1 MCLIEIKSLNK
12 TFGKN
17 NSKTIALKDVNLK
30 INKGELVAIVGTSG
44 SGKSTLLNII
54 GALTSPSSGEY
65 LLNSTNI
72 SNLTQKELAK
82 VRNKTFGFIVQYFA
96 LITDYTVSEN
106 IEIPLEYSK
115 VKASEREKIISD
127 VLNKLGILDKARKK
141 PKELSGGQ
149 QQRVAIARAIINN
162 PDIILA
168 DEPTGALD
176 SKTSQQVMDILKE
189 LNKEGKTIII
199 VTHDNKIAM
208 QCDKILNIEDGCI
221 KTQVNI
227 FNQAQNISL

>member
-54 GALTSPSSGEY
+54 GTLDSPSSGEY
-65 LLNSTNI
+65 LLNSKNI

-82 VRNKTFGFIVQYFA
+82 IRNMTFGFVVQYFA
-96 LITDYTVSEN
+96 LINDYTVSEN

-115 VKASEREKIISD
+115 VKSNERERRISE
-127 VLNKLGILDKARKK
+127 VLKKLGILDKAKKK

-149 QQRVAIARAIINN
+149 QQRVAIARALINN
-162 PDIILA
+162 PDVILA
-168 DEPTGALD
+168 DEPTEALD
-176 SKTSQQVMDILKE
+176 SKTSQQVIDILKE
-189 LNKEGKTIII
+189 LNKEGKTVII

-208 QCDKILNIEDGCI
+208 QCQRVLTIEDGSI
-221 KTQVNI
+221 KTCL
-227 FNQAQNISL
+227 NISS

>member
-54 GALTSPSSGEY
+54 GGLDSPSSGEY
-65 LLNSTNI
+65 LLNSKNI

-82 VRNKTFGFIVQYFA
+82 IRNKTFGFIVQYFA
-96 LITDYTVSEN
+96 LIKDYTVSEN

-115 VKASEREKIISD
+115 VKVSEREKRISE

-176 SKTSQQVMDILKE
+176 SKTSQQVMDILKS

-199 VTHDNKIAM
+199 VTHDNKIAE
-208 QCDKILNIEDGCI
+208 QCHRILNIEDGSI
-221 KTQVNI
+221 KEYST
-227 FNQAQNISL
+227 ISN

>member
-54 GALTSPSSGEY
+54 GTLDSPSSGEY
-65 LLNSTNI
+65 LLNSKNI

-82 VRNKTFGFIVQYFA
+82 IRNMTFGFVVQYFA
-96 LITDYTVSEN
+96 LINDYTVSEN

-115 VKASEREKIISD
+115 VKSNEREKRISE
-127 VLNKLGILDKARKK
+127 VLKKLGILDKAKKK

-149 QQRVAIARAIINN
+149 QQRVAIARALINN
-162 PDIILA
+162 PDVILA

-176 SKTSQQVMDILKE
+176 SKTSQQVIDILKE
-189 LNKEGKTIII
+189 LNKEGKTVII

-208 QCDKILNIEDGCI
+208 QCQRVLTIEDGSI
-221 KTQVNI
+221 KTCL
-227 FNQAQNISL
+227 NISS

>member
-17 NSKTIALKDVNLK
+17 NSQTIALKDVNLK

-54 GALTSPSSGEY
+54 GTLDSPSSGEY
-65 LLNSTNI
+65 LLNSKNI

-82 VRNKTFGFIVQYFA
+82 IRNMTFGFVVQYFA
-96 LITDYTVSEN
+96 LINDYTVSEN

-115 VKASEREKIISD
+115 VKSNEREKRISE
-127 VLNKLGILDKARKK
+127 VLKKLGILDKAKKK

-149 QQRVAIARAIINN
+149 QQRVAIARALINN
-162 PDIILA
+162 PDVILA

-176 SKTSQQVMDILKE
+176 SKTSQQVIDILKE
-189 LNKEGKTIII
+189 LNKEGKTVII

-208 QCDKILNIEDGCI
+208 QCHRVLTIEDGSI
-221 KTQVNI
+221 KTCL
-227 FNQAQNISL
+227 NISS

>member
-54 GALTSPSSGEY
+54 GTLDSPSSGEY
-65 LLNSTNI
+65 LLNSKNI

-82 VRNKTFGFIVQYFA
+82 IRNMTFGFVVQYFA
-96 LITDYTVSEN
+96 LINDYTVSEN

-115 VKASEREKIISD
+115 VKSNERERRISE
-127 VLNKLGILDKARKK
+127 VLKKLGILDKAKKK

-149 QQRVAIARAIINN
+149 QQRVAIARALINN
-162 PDIILA
+162 PDVILA

-176 SKTSQQVMDILKE
+176 SKTSQQVIDILKE
-189 LNKEGKTIII
+189 LNKEGKTVII

-208 QCDKILNIEDGCI
+208 QCQRVLTIEDGSI
-221 KTQVNI
+221 KTCL
-227 FNQAQNISL
+227 NISS

>member
-54 GALTSPSSGEY
+54 GTLDSPSSGEY
-65 LLNSTNI
+65 LLNSKNI
-72 SNLTQKELAK
+72 SNLTEKELAK
-82 VRNKTFGFIVQYFA
+82 IRNMTFGFVVQYFA
-96 LITDYTVSEN
+96 LINDYTVSEN

-115 VKASEREKIISD
+115 VKSNERERRISE
-127 VLNKLGILDKARKK
+127 VLKKLGILDKAKKK

-149 QQRVAIARAIINN
+149 QQRVAIARALINN
-162 PDIILA
+162 PDVILA
-168 DEPTGALD
+168 DEPTEALD
-176 SKTSQQVMDILKE
+176 SKTSQQVIDILKE
-189 LNKEGKTIII
+189 LNKEGKTVII

-208 QCDKILNIEDGCI
+208 QCQRVLTIEDGSI
-221 KTQVNI
+221 KTCL
-227 FNQAQNISL
+227 NISS

>member
-12 TFGKN
+12 TFGKG

-54 GALTSPSSGEY
+54 GALDSPSSGEY
-65 LLNSTNI
+65 LLNSKNI

-82 VRNKTFGFIVQYFA
+82 IRNMTFGFIVQYFA
-96 LITDYTVSEN
+96 LIKDDTVSEN

-115 VKASEREKIISD
+115 VKSNEREKRISE
-127 VLNKLGILDKARKK
+127 VLKKLGILDKVKKK

-149 QQRVAIARAIINN
+149 QQRVAIARALINN

-176 SKTSQQVMDILKE
+176 SKTSQQVIDILKE
-189 LNKEGKTIII
+189 LNKEGKTVII

-208 QCDKILNIEDGCI
+208 QCHRVLTIEDGSI
-221 KTQVNI
+221 KTCL
-227 FNQAQNISL
+227 NISS